1 MINKKKSLIT
11 LSAGLILATTSLQ
24 AQDGYNKW
32 SIEPYFGVNKPFA
45 PFTTGYYT
53 KPVNLFSA
61 GLNTRFMFNHNA
73 GLSLDLGLNQFSNDR
88 TNFDFKTYQ
97 TRFIVNGVINLGQVL
112 KFNQWSSR
120 FGLLGRVGAG
130 VSTLSEDKIAI
141 IKGSDKTISAVLG
154 VTPQIRLTDKVALQF
169 DIAFQGNM
177 MQSRTYDFKSK
188 TSSGGFDSYQAHVT
202 AGVAIYLGK
211 NRQHADWHIPVDPL
225 KRELDSLKEVLLKTN
240 DKVEELNS
248 KVTTMEEKQAQIEK
262 DLQDDDN
269 DGVANKF
276 DEEPNT
282 TPNVRVDTKGREI
295 KDLVP
300 DSGQSLDRERGLFFT
315 VQLGVYSKEVPN
327 EVFKNVGPL
336 ETKTMPDMTIRYFS
350 GKFHSQEEAEVKW
363 KEAKKAGISDAF
375 MTAYYKG
382 ERITLAE
389 ARTLLQ
395 EKGSS
400 ILSPKN

>member
-1 MINKKKSLIT
+1 M

-32 SIEPYFGVNKPFA
+32 SIEPYFGINRPAAPYTPGYSTKYLNPFSTGL
-45 PFTTGYYT
+45 TTRY
-53 KPVNLFSA
+53 
-61 GLNTRFMFNHNA
+61 MFNHKF
-73 GLSLDLGLNQFSNDR
+73 GLSLDLGLNKFSSDK
-88 TNFDFKTYQ
+88 TNFSFETYQ
-97 TRFIVNGVINLGQVL
+97 TRFTINGVFNLSQL
-112 KFNQWSSR
+112 MEFHQWTNR
-120 FGLLGRVGAG
+120 LGLIAHVGAG
-130 VSTLSEDKIAI
+130 TAALSEDKIAFT
-141 IKGSDKTISAVLG
+141 KGSEVDRLG
-154 VTPQIRLTDKVALQF
+154 IVNVGITPQVRLSDRIALQVDLSVLATF
-169 DIAFQGNM
+169 KQHK
-177 MQSRTYDFKSK
+177 TLDFN
-188 TSSGGFDSYQAHVT
+188 SSGSRNGFDSYVGQVT
-202 AGVAIYLGK
+202 AGFAFYLGK
-211 NRQHADWHIPVDPL
+211 NKQHADWHVPVDPL
-225 KRELDSLKEVLLKTN
+225 KRELDSLKAELTKTN
-240 DKVEELNS
+240 DKVGELDT
-248 KVTTMEEKQAQIEK
+248 KVTSLEEKQAQIEK

-300 DSGQSLDRERGLFFT
+300 DSGQTLDRERGLFFT